1 MHRKKL
7 NASQLKEY
15 LPIPALAN
23 WKAICI
29 ERDYKKK
36 KVRGGLFNYVSQQ
49 NVFRYYKGLLLYRTK
64 S

>member
-1 MHRKKL
+1 MHHKKL

-15 LPIPALAN
+15 LSIPALAN

-36 KVRGGLFNYVSQQ
+36 KVRGGLFNYV
-49 NVFRYYKGLLLYRTK
+49 L
-64 S
+64 